1 MLKALAWKEWR
12 EQRPAILA
20 GFALAAVLPVF
31 VAAGSVL
38 QDGGPRDLL
47 TALPIVF
54 LGGLWPLMAAAAGSI
69 TIANESEEG
78 TLRFLLSRPISRGRI
93 WLVKVGAALAAVAVV
108 ALFSLLVIGFVNRL
122 MPPESAAVGVA
133 TIVGGVGTTIYHPL
147 ALVSA
152 TILLFSCSV
161 LCSALLTRT
170 LTAAAAGLALA
181 MALMAGIF
189 LVWSGLALVPRLEPQ
204 WLAVELVVASAAMLL
219 ASLIVF
225 AWGELFRGG
234 GTAGGAAGRTTPG
247 GRMLVGALALVTLSA
262 GLLPV
267 LFASVSLSPAEA
279 GIEARSVML
288 SGWEIVMTVAD
299 RDSGVTQIWS
309 LGADAGGLFPLT
321 GRHTFAPAAVPGGN
335 WIAYLSRR
343 GIAGGRGGG
352 LDLRLV
358 NRSGTEDRLVLRD
371 VPAGRPLFFN
381 SRVGSRLYGDSRVA
395 FLDGNR
401 LTVARLDGRGGE
413 TRDVSDTPLENAIG
427 LGHIA
432 GSGSDGRDWLLF
444 LPAGA
449 AGLPA
454 AGRAATTLSAYHV
467 GSGEIRPLYDL
478 PAGWRMPTLEWHQ
491 RNPAASVPD
500 GGWIYLPVI
509 VPVAGRGAAKATS
522 VAIELIDV
530 AMAVAGAPQ
539 ERAATV
545 VPVHQFDVT
554 WDDPLARRDFQLCAA
569 LSIPENRRWS
579 DREDGRVDNEP
590 QVLFG
595 GCTPEARGDAAG
607 LMEPRGGL
615 IRLRGVETGE
625 ERRWPLPGDW
635 SQPGADAAAA
645 DPVSINNIFL
655 ARAQDEILLDIRGV
669 NDATSYAL
677 TIGHDGASRRFPPG
691 WIPLGW
697 LDRSLF
703 VLQGGGDGTVAFAIG
718 DSRTGLLRDLYPR
731 AARDRVKGQ

>member
-1 MLKALAWKEWR
+1 MLKVLAWKEWR

-38 QDGGPRDLL
+38 QDGSPRDLL
-47 TALPIVF
+47 TPLPIVF

-78 TLRFLLSRPISRGRI
+78 TLHFLLSRPISRGRI

-108 ALFSLLVIGFVNRL
+108 ALFSLLVIGFVNGL
-122 MPPESAAVGVA
+122 MPPESAAAGVA

-204 WLAVELVVASAAMLL
+204 WLALELVVASAAVLL

-225 AWGELFRGG
+225 AWGELFQG
-234 GTAGGAAGRTTPG
+234 GGAAGRTTPG
-247 GRMLVGALALVTLSA
+247 GRMLVGALVLVTLSA
-262 GLLPV
+262 GLLPL

-288 SGWEIVMTVAD
+288 SGREIVMTVAD

-309 LGADAGGLFPLT
+309 LGADAGGLFPLA
-321 GRHTFAPAAVPGGN
+321 GRHTFAPAAVPGGH

-343 GIAGGRGGG
+343 GIAGRRGSG

-371 VPAGRPLFFN
+371 VAAERPLFFN
-381 SRVGSRLYGDSRVA
+381 DSARTPLSRDHRVA
-395 FLDGNR
+395 FLDRNR

-413 TRDVSDTPLENAIG
+413 TRDVSGTPLENAIV
-427 LGHIA
+427 LGYIA
-432 GSGSDGRDWLLF
+432 GSGSEGRDWLLF
-444 LPAGA
+444 LPAGWR
-449 AGLPA
+449 LPA
-454 AGRAATTLSAYHV
+454 IERDRRS
-467 GSGEIRPLYDL
+467 
-478 PAGWRMPTLEWHQ
+478 
-491 RNPAASVPD
+491 PAAAVPN
-500 GGWIYLPVI
+500 GGWIYVPVI
-509 VPVAGRGAAKATS
+509 VPVAAPGAAARTAETGAAETRAPVTAVAETGAPATRAPATRGAATRAT
-522 VAIELIDV
+522 VAIELINV

-539 ERAATV
+539 ERDAIV
-545 VPVHQFDVT
+545 MPVHQFDVT
-554 WDDPLARRDFQLCAA
+554 WDDPLVGRDFQLCAA

-579 DREDGRVDNEP
+579 DREDGRIDNEP

-595 GCTPEARGDAAG
+595 DCTPAARGDAAD
-607 LMEPRGGL
+607 LMEPPGGL

-635 SQPGADAAAA
+635 SLPSAGAAAA
-645 DPVSINNIFL
+645 DPLSINDIFL
-655 ARAQDEILLDIRGV
+655 SLAQDEVLLDIRGA
-669 NDATSYAL
+669 NAATSYAL

-718 DSRTGLLRDLYPR
+718 DTRTGELRDLYPS
-731 AARDRVKGQ
+731 DRVEQR